1 MPSNHHF
8 KTWLGNCLIVF
19 LGCVLICFP
28 AQAGSGT
35 ALRYDGTNSYVQLSS
50 SAAFNAFPLT
60 VTAWVRTVDQDA
72 QVRGVV
78 SKYVDGS
85 FNGWT
90 LFFYSGHIRAFYF
103 RNSSS
108 YVWDGGLGLDG
119 GLLADGAWHHVAL
132 VVDASGGRLI
142 VDGVQKAS
150 RAWTGTAGVSS
161 SADPLQ
167 IGRYNLYPTR
177 FHGDI
182 DEVSVWNQTLDV
194 ASLNYIKHRR
204 LAGGEDGLVALW
216 HFDEGSG
223 ATATDSSASALV
235 ASLVGSPQWVTS
247 TAPLPLSPVAA
258 TALKCNGVNAQAVM
272 PHVPAQDTLP
282 ITLMA
287 WVKTSQSTGA
297 YPGIV
302 TKYVGN
308 SVNGYAIGLN
318 AGRIDPWY
326 YASGTSFI
334 DPGFTNASDRFV
346 ADGQWHH
353 IAFVVDTSTGRT
365 YIDGQLVN
373 TQPWTGTPAAVTTT
387 ESLRLGAYTGGGALF
402 FNGSIDHVSL
412 WNTALT
418 STDINRY
425 SHLPLAGTE
434 SGLISAYEMNEAS
447 GTTINDLTGLANGIA
462 SGGFTRV
469 GSLARVGD
477 ASQYLL
483 GSLDV
488 ANYGRSWAIQNS
500 PNFQTFPLNAQAS
513 LWRFYDY
520 GDAPTPVSVSTFI
533 NPVMTNASSQG
544 VPLKPTSMYSNL
556 YILDSYNASS
566 PLTPTAMKTI
576 TTVINVEPQGQLQ
589 SVSQTYSTAVAFSH
603 QVISNP
609 VITDEV
615 SNLPLA
621 RFLHF
626 NGNLFFGSI
635 QTVFTSIAN
644 TPVAGAPS
652 SGGLT
657 TQLAVNNNSGSL
669 VTRPDHH
676 YGNGSL
682 INSIIFDNGDALTPS
697 ASVPLTGSV
706 PDTDCIQ
713 NICFTRTNINLTSS
727 GINALVSLQL
737 PLGFSVGTSLTSR
750 ATSARIDFP
759 NIPLDLSLNPQNSVL
774 TTNGPWYAVEETKPF
789 WVGAPNLKW
798 LPSAGQVLI
807 DSPNAIYFVRQDE
820 DDVLLANKS
829 ILKEPETANRVSNDG
844 YYRNAALVAGAQVTV
859 TADTNG
865 FAQMSAQVALNPP
878 ELRPHFPYSG
888 RIAGAQ
894 TPTTSGGRL
903 SMQNGRIDTT
913 NSYLALSGA
922 VPLSYARDCSD
933 TNCSSATISAA
944 VLNFSPNGQQ
954 LTFTVDGGLLGFG
967 SVPAQNLTWG
977 FAGGSIFAQR
987 TSDVGVGAYHMPGT
1001 FLRFDQTSSND
1012 PNRPSTLLLTG
1023 VGNQANP
1030 NYIERPGQAAYL
1042 SGFAN
1047 YAGAN
1052 FRAPAQGRSIIGG
1065 QDTGFY
1071 PLTARAKYYVRAGGV
1086 SGIHEAATFPSNLN
1100 LYGYAFT
1107 FISYRLSYLDSENWE
1122 SRTDGAL
1129 ALPVPAG
1136 FTQEFA
1142 RMKFVCRGGLD
1153 SAQVP
1158 PSSGVKHLVYWNSD
1172 ITPQTIEFRPT
1183 ASDTCGTGARFLV
1196 EGVETRLPFI
1206 PQAFHATLGFK
1217 PNGNMVA
1224 PFDNVA
1230 GGADSRF
1237 PVPAQLT
1244 LQGSGGS
1251 TFKLSTVA
1259 EGYFNNWETVGKPD
1273 SGFYNLT
1280 VKIRTPFFEDVKAQ
1294 LHITPTGTNTSQ
1306 MAMMGGWPAAD
1317 GLGQNRGWNVG
1328 TQNYFNTSKFDP
1340 HSDGW
1345 PAGAVT
1351 IAQYRNSPTEDY
1363 HPRAQRDWIEVAK
1376 FDYPLQ
1382 WNAVLRNFAGFVD
1395 AKVELPVLDV
1405 NSRLKEITPGK
1416 VDFDFA
1422 QDISVQLPRIKV
1434 LDFAND
1440 ALNEIN
1446 QPLNTISNAISQELG
1461 AALASTGLTSGFR
1474 SLQNTLREDA
1484 SGFFRPIVQPALD
1497 PVVDKI
1503 YAALTDIQRTNPAVL
1518 LTSVYGVVGGVNSGL
1533 NTAIN
1538 GLNGSAGQANSVL
1551 GKMNGTLND
1560 VDDTLN
1566 LFIRAL
1572 EKDSK
1577 GQRHVVRAIIQKLV
1591 EDQGPALGFV
1601 ANMGDDA
1608 VNQLLTDL
1616 EPTLAEAEQQLRDVR
1631 AQFSQLRGSIAAGTG
1646 DFSSALTV
1654 ALNDS
1659 KGLQQFTGA
1668 AGLNVSNLLVSLNA
1682 SSTDYLT
1689 GNPAQV
1695 KQAIRER
1702 LTVAFLGSPLVGN
1715 YQKSFRQFLYD
1726 DDFALN
1732 QLTDV
1737 IFGQINKAIRDGLTS
1752 QIASATDGAFQNFK
1766 GGGFL
1771 SKAMLSAKLRGAPT
1785 FNGDSLR
1792 RIHID
1797 ADVQMNLPDEMHF
1810 TAFLDIK
1817 ELDSDN
1823 TPLDCIPAGPPA
1835 AEITVGALNVPLS
1848 WTGIPGNLTLS
1859 IEGKWTVQ
1867 SGNVLGVGGLIDIK
1881 GHVGFKGCSINEI
1894 GATFAVGE
1902 LENFFAAKAAGT
1914 ITIIGVPVNVQAG
1927 LFAGHACSLDPLRFI
1942 DPEADKVLDH
1952 ATEFTGLYIAF
1963 GGDISL
1969 SDILFGESSCAL
1981 DITIGVTTATYYQDG
1996 PRSGKIG
2003 MRQKVS
2009 GDASLLCII
2018 SAHVDVALGT
2028 SISSG
2033 PSGLELMLKGEAN
2046 VCGEIGYC
2054 PFCVDGCIGATL
2066 TGIVNDGGIDYS
2078 FDF

>member
-1 MPSNHHF
+1 MALHYYLKDP
-8 KTWLGNCLIVF
+8 LIKALVIL
-19 LGCVLICFP
+19 LGCTLLPLP
-28 AQAGSGT
+28 ARADSGS
-35 ALRYDGTNSYVQLSS
+35 ALRYDGTNCFVQLSS
-50 SAAFNAFPLT
+50 SAAFNSFPLT
-60 VTAWVRTVDQDA
+60 VTAWVRTGDQDA
-72 QVRGVV
+72 QARGVA
-78 SKYVDGS
+78 SKYADGAL
-85 FNGWT
+85 NGWS
-90 LFFYSGHIRAFYF
+90 LFFYAGHLRAWYF
-103 RNSSS
+103 RNSTS

-132 VVDASGGRLI
+132 VVDAAGGRLI
-142 VDGVQKAS
+142 VDGVQKDS
-150 RAWTGTAGVSS
+150 RAWTGPAGVCS

-167 IGRYNLYPTR
+167 IGRYSQYAPK

-182 DEVSVWNQTLDV
+182 DEVSVWNQALDI

-204 LAGGEDGLVALW
+204 LAGGEDGLIALW

-223 ATATDSSASALV
+223 VTTTDSTSSARV
-235 ASLVGSPQWVTS
+235 ASLVGSPQWVAS
-247 TAPLPLSPVAA
+247 TAPLPLSPVPA
-258 TALKCNGVNAQAVM
+258 TALKCSGANQVVM
-272 PHVPAQDTLP
+272 PHAPALDAFP
-282 ITLMA
+282 ISLMA
-287 WVKTSQSTGA
+287 WVKTSQTSGA
-297 YPGIV
+297 YPGII
-302 TKYVGN
+302 TKYLGG
-308 SVNGYAIGLN
+308 SASGYAIALN

-326 YASGTSFI
+326 YANGANFVE
-334 DPGFTNASDRFV
+334 PGFTSASDRFI

-353 IAFVVDTSTGRT
+353 VAFVVDATSGRT
-365 YIDGQLVN
+365 YIDGQLVS
-373 TQPWTGTPAAVTTT
+373 TQPWTGTPAPVTTT
-387 ESLRLGAYTGGGALF
+387 ESVRLGTYSGGGALF
-402 FNGSIDHVSL
+402 FNGLIDHVSI

-418 STDINRY
+418 SPDINRY
-425 SHLPLAGTE
+425 SHLPLTGTE
-434 SGLISAYEMNEAS
+434 SGLVSAYEIDEAG
-447 GTTINDLTGLANGIA
+447 GTTVTDLTGLATGTAAGGI
-462 SGGFTRV
+462 TRV

-477 ASQYLL
+477 GTQYLL

-488 ANYGRSWAIQNS
+488 ANFGRSWAIQNS
-500 PNFQTFPLNAQAS
+500 PGFPNFPLNAQAT
-513 LWRFYDY
+513 LRRFYDY
-520 GDAPTPVSVSTFI
+520 GDAPSPVSVKAGIALTM
-533 NPVMTNASSQG
+533 NDAASLG
-544 VPLKPTSMYSNL
+544 VALKPGSVYSNL
-556 YILDSYNASS
+556 YTLAAYNASL
-566 PLTPTAMKTI
+566 PPTASAVTNI
-576 TTVINVEPQGQLQ
+576 STLLTVDPQGQLQ
-589 SVSQTYSTAVAFSH
+589 SVSQTYSTLVTFTH
-603 QVISNP
+603 QVSSNA
-609 VITDEV
+609 VVTDEV
-615 SNLPLA
+615 LNSPLS

-635 QTVFTSIAN
+635 QTVFASIAN
-644 TPVAGAPS
+644 NPAAGAPS
-652 SGGLT
+652 SGGLA
-657 TQLAVNNNSGSL
+657 TQLAVNNNSGYL
-669 VTRPDHH
+669 VSKPDHH
-676 YGNGSL
+676 YGNGTL
-682 INSIIFDNGDALTPS
+682 LNAIIYDNGDALAPA
-697 ASVPLTGSV
+697 ASVTLTGSV
-706 PDTDCIQ
+706 PDTDCLQ
-713 NICFTRTNINLTSS
+713 NICFTRTNVNLTSS
-727 GINALVSLQL
+727 GINALVTLQF
-737 PLGFSVGTSLTSR
+737 PVGFSIGTSLTSR
-750 ATSARIDFP
+750 ATSGRLDFP
-759 NIPLDLSLNPQNSVL
+759 NTPLDLSLNPQSSVL
-774 TTNGPWYAVEETKPF
+774 TTNGPWFVVEETKPF
-789 WVGAPNLKW
+789 WIGAPALKW
-798 LPSAGQVLI
+798 LPSAGQILI
-807 DSPNAIYFVRQDE
+807 DSPNAIYFVRGDE
-820 DDVLLANKS
+820 DAVLLANKAL
-829 ILKEPETANRVSNDG
+829 LKEPDAANRVSNDG
-844 YYRNAALVAGAQVTV
+844 YYRNAALIAGSQVTV

-865 FAQMSAQVALNPP
+865 LAQMSAQIALNPP

-888 RIAGAQ
+888 RVAGAQ
-894 TPTTSGGRL
+894 IPTTSGGRL
-903 SMQNGRIDTT
+903 SIQNGLVDIT
-913 NSYLALSGA
+913 NSYLAVSGP
-922 VPLSYARDCSD
+922 VPLAYARDCSD
-933 TNCSSATISAA
+933 TNCSSASISAA
-944 VLNFSPNGQQ
+944 VLNFTPDNSR
-954 LTFTVDGGLLGFG
+954 LTLTVDGGLLAFG
-967 SVPAQNLTWG
+967 SVPSQNLTWG
-977 FAGGSIFAQR
+977 FAGAGIFAQR
-987 TSDVGVGAYHMPGT
+987 TSDVNAGAYHMPGT
-1001 FLRFDQTSSND
+1001 FLRADQTSSGD
-1012 PNRPSTLLLTG
+1012 PNRPSTLLLAG
-1023 VGNQANP
+1023 FGDQSNP
-1030 NYIERPGQAAYL
+1030 GYLERPGQPGYVN
-1042 SGFAN
+1042 GFAN

-1052 FRAPAQGRSIIGG
+1052 FRGPAQGRSIIGG

-1158 PSSGVKHLVYWNSD
+1158 PSSGLKHLVYWNTG

-1183 ASDTCGTGARFLV
+1183 ASDACGTGQRFLV
-1196 EGVETRLPFI
+1196 EGVETSLPFI

-1217 PNGNMVA
+1217 PNGNLVT

-1237 PVPAQLT
+1237 PVPAQLS

-1251 TFKLSTVA
+1251 TFQLSTVA
-1259 EGYFNNWETVGKPD
+1259 EGYFNNWETSGRPD
-1273 SGFYNLT
+1273 SGFYNLV

-1317 GLGQNRGWNVG
+1317 GLGQNRGWNIG
-1328 TQNYFNTSKFDP
+1328 GKDYFNTSKFDS

-1345 PAGAVT
+1345 PAGSVS
-1351 IAQYRNSPTEDY
+1351 IGDYRHSPTEDF

-1382 WNAVLRNFAGFVD
+1382 WNAVLRSFAGFAD
-1395 AKVELPVLDV
+1395 AKVELPVIDV
-1405 NSRLKEITPGK
+1405 NSRLKSVTPGK

-1422 QDISVQLPRIKV
+1422 QDLSVQLPRIKV

-1446 QPLNTISNAISQELG
+1446 QPLNTVSNAIRQELG

-1474 SLQNTLREDA
+1474 SLQSALREDA

-1503 YAALTDIQRTNPAVL
+1503 YAALADIQRTNAPAL
-1518 LTSVYGVVGGVNSGL
+1518 LTSVYGVVGGANAGL
-1533 NTAIN
+1533 NTAIS
-1538 GLNGSAGQANSVL
+1538 GLNGAANQANSVL
-1551 GKMNGTLND
+1551 GKMNGTLTD
-1560 VDDTLN
+1560 ADDTLG

-1572 EKDSK
+1572 EKDSQGK
-1577 GQRHVVRAIIQKLV
+1577 RHVVRLIIEKLV

-1601 ANMGDDA
+1601 ANMGDDL
-1608 VNQLLTDL
+1608 VNKLLTDL
-1616 EPTLAEAEQQLRDVR
+1616 EPTLAESEQQLKDLR
-1631 AQFSQLRGSIAAGTG
+1631 AQFSQLRVQVAGGSG
-1646 DFSSALTV
+1646 DFSSALVV
-1654 ALNDS
+1654 ALNDA
-1659 KGLQQFTGA
+1659 KGLQKFSGA

-1682 SSTDYLT
+1682 TSTDYLT

-1715 YQKSFRQFLYD
+1715 YQQTFRQFLYD

-1797 ADVQMNLPDEMHF
+1797 ADVEMNLPDEMHF

-1823 TPLDCIPAGPPA
+1823 TPLDCIPAGAPA
-1835 AEITVGALNVPLS
+1835 AEITVGALDVPLS
-1848 WTGIPGNLTLS
+1848 WTGIPGKLTLS

-1894 GATFAVGE
+1894 GAAFAVGE

-1914 ITIIGVPVNVQAG
+1914 ITILGVPVNVQAG

-1942 DPEADKVLDH
+1942 DPEADKVLNH
-1952 ATEFTGLYIAF
+1952 AAEFSGIYVAF
-1963 GGDISL
+1963 GGDLSL
-1969 SDILFGESSCAL
+1969 SDILFNESSCAL
-1981 DITIGVTTATYYQDG
+1981 DITAGVTTATYYEGG

-2009 GDASLLCII
+2009 VDASLLCII

-2028 SISSG
+2028 SVSVG
-2033 PSGLELMLKGEAN
+2033 PSGLELVLTGEAN

-2054 PFCVDGCIGATL
+2054 PFCVEGCIGATL
-2066 TGIVNDGGIDYS
+2066 SGIVNDGGIDYS